1 MGFRD
6 RLAHAWNAF
15 TDSNRPKS
23 EEQISYGP
31 SMGSFG
37 LRPSRTR
44 MSVTNE
50 RSLIASIY
58 TRIAVDATSAIMKH
72 TRTDDDGRY
81 EETIKS
87 GLNNCLTVEANLD
100 QGASA
105 FRQDIFMTLLD
116 KGVIAV
122 VPIDVDTNP
131 LMTGGYDIKTM
142 RVGRIIDWFPE
153 HVRVEVYNQKIGRR
167 QELVLPKRVVAIV
180 ENPFY
185 SVMNEPNSTLQR
197 LLRKLTLMDTID
209 EAAGSGKLD
218 IIIQLPYTVRTETR
232 RAEAEKRRTDIEM
245 QLKGSTYGIAYADST
260 EKITQLN
267 RPAENNILKHIEY
280 LTELLYGQLG
290 LTKGIFDGTADE
302 AAMLNYDNRTIRPIL
317 DAVVE
322 AFSRTFLTKTAR
334 SQGQTVMYLRD
345 PFKYVPISQIAEIAD
360 KFTRNEIASSNEIRG
375 AIGWT
380 PSKDPKADMLVNSNM
395 PQSAGGTGAAEGSDT
410 SSSGDEQNALLEET
424 LKSLESSADEILKS
438 ADG

>member
-15 TDSNRPKS
+15 TDSNRQRDT
-23 EEQISYGP
+23 EQVSYG
-31 SMGSFG
+31 SSVGSFG
-37 LRPSRTR
+37 IRPGRTR
-44 MSVTNE
+44 MSIMNE
-50 RSLIASIY
+50 RSLISSIY
-58 TRIAVDATSAIMKH
+58 TRISVDAATAVMKH
-72 TRTDDDGRY
+72 VRVDGDERY
-81 EETIKS
+81 TETLKS

-105 FRQDIFMTLLD
+105 FRQDIFSTLLD
-116 KGVIAV
+116 KGVIAI
-122 VPIDVDTNP
+122 VPVDVDVDPTRS
-131 LMTGGYDIKTM
+131 GGYDIKTL
-142 RVGRIIDWFPE
+142 RVALILDWYPE
-153 HVRVEVYNQKIGRR
+153 HVRVEVYNEKRGRR
-167 QELVLPKRVVAIV
+167 QELILPKRVCAIV

-185 SVMNEPNSTLQR
+185 NVMNEPNSTLQR
-197 LLRKLTLMDTID
+197 LIRKLTLMDTID
-209 EAAGSGKLD
+209 EASGSGKLD

-280 LTELLYGQLG
+280 LTDLLYGQLG
-290 LTKGIFDGTADE
+290 MGKGIFDGTADE
-302 AAMLNYDNRTIRPIL
+302 AAMLNYHNRTIEPLLR
-317 DAVVE
+317 AVSE
-322 AFSRTFLTKTAR
+322 AMIRTFITKTGR
-334 SQGQTVMYLRD
+334 SQGQTVMYFRD

-380 PSKDPKADMLVNSNM
+380 PSKDPKADQLINSNM
-395 PQSAGGTGAAEGSDT
+395 PQPTEPVAELT
-410 SSSGDEQNALLEET
+410 EQPETAPGDVLVSELT
-424 LKSLESSADEILKS
+424 D
-438 ADG
+438 